1 VDSTPA
7 DEQPNRIQVSTPTEL
22 DKEYSTKRDVLL
34 KELSPLLQENNAITG
49 FCNLAESVVKL
60 EINPEL
66 KNKLYRKQYP
76 IAQTLHDPTTAVI
89 DRWFDTGKICY
100 APPGCEFNNPLTI
113 APKKDESGKM
123 TGIRVC
129 LDVRA
134 LNNALVNNDKF
145 PIPYIRT
152 ALESFAGNS
161 IFGELDL
168 AEAYLQFRL
177 HPDSQPLT
185 AFTWNRK
192 QYMFVGCPYGITL
205 LTSYFQ
211 RVMSLVFKDL
221 PFVIPYVDNIPFGST
236 DWDQHRDHAI
246 LIIKRLTEY
255 NLRIKPNY
263 NIGHAQLKC
272 LGHILSIQGVLPDPD
287 KLQAIKNWPLPT
299 TGKELQSFLGL
310 GSFLRQHV
318 RHYADLTSPLE
329 SIKLNKDLTWNDS
342 LIDSFNA
349 TKQALINA
357 PILAFPDFN
366 KAFHIATDASNSG
379 VGGVLFQPSN
389 STEHI
394 TAVNIVAICSKKL
407 HDYQIKYPAYKKE
420 LLGIVYCLRKF
431 HFYIWGRHDLV
442 IHTDHKPLTYIL
454 SSNQLSPALQQW
466 MDVILDYDF
475 KIIHRDGILNVIP
488 DALSRMFSSHY
499 ALSKAW
505 GVNNTPFPHT
515 SSVEISTVEVAADA
529 KLDDQKH
536 SNELVDDSFLEGE
549 EEAKASEFEES
560 NLQIELLKRGKRS
573 PATDEQKLDLIKS
586 THLFGHFGREAI
598 FKQLWNKGYYWPGIR
613 KQIETELKN
622 CDACT
627 RFVVVKQGFHP
638 AQFITANGPWDHI
651 QIDTSTH
658 MPKSP
663 EGHTALL
670 VVIDV
675 FTGFVILRAV
685 INTTA
690 EVIAKELWEI
700 FCILGFPKIIQS
712 DNGSEFVND
721 TLRSLVKITGIE
733 HRLISAYNPRADGK
747 VERSIG
753 SVMMIIK
760 KLLNGT
766 SIHWNLFVP
775 FAQITFNNKISS
787 LTSSSPFALMF
798 GRELNELKDYST
810 IDPST
815 SISLDDWK
823 QHQEKILSL
832 YYPAISDKIKS
843 GKDKLVKDLNKH
855 RRLLLPNS
863 IPEGSTVMIID
874 PVREN
879 KFEPKYI
886 GPYTIVRRARNGAY
900 VLKDAT
906 GDLLDRHVPADQL
919 KLISK
924 STQRKIDNSN
934 PIYVVN
940 KIISHRG
947 SPGHYE
953 YLVDW
958 KDWSEQD
965 RTWEPES
972 SFLDSKIIKK
982 YWNELNNS
990 LDQ

>member
-1 VDSTPA
+1 
-7 DEQPNRIQVSTPTEL
+7 
-22 DKEYSTKRDVLL
+22 
-34 KELSPLLQENNAITG
+34 
-49 FCNLAESVVKL
+49 
-60 EINPEL
+60 
-66 KNKLYRKQYP
+66 
-76 IAQTLHDPTTAVI
+76 
-89 DRWFDTGKICY
+89 
-100 APPGCEFNNPLTI
+100 
-113 APKKDESGKM
+113 
-123 TGIRVC
+123 
-129 LDVRA
+129 
-134 LNNALVNNDKF
+134 
-145 PIPYIRT
+145 
-152 ALESFAGNS
+152 
-161 IFGELDL
+161 
-168 AEAYLQFRL
+168 
-177 HPDSQPLT
+177 
-185 AFTWNRK
+185 
-192 QYMFVGCPYGITL
+192 
-205 LTSYFQ
+205 
-211 RVMSLVFKDL
+211 
-221 PFVIPYVDNIPFGST
+221 
-236 DWDQHRDHAI
+236 
-246 LIIKRLTEY
+246 
-255 NLRIKPNY
+255 
-263 NIGHAQLKC
+263 
-272 LGHILSIQGVLPDPD
+272 
-287 KLQAIKNWPLPT
+287 
-299 TGKELQSFLGL
+299 
-310 GSFLRQHV
+310 
-318 RHYADLTSPLE
+318 
-329 SIKLNKDLTWNDS
+329 
-342 LIDSFNA
+342 
-349 TKQALINA
+349 
-357 PILAFPDFN
+357 
-366 KAFHIATDASNSG
+366 
-379 VGGVLFQPSN
+379 
-389 STEHI
+389 
-394 TAVNIVAICSKKL
+394 
-407 HDYQIKYPAYKKE
+407 
-420 LLGIVYCLRKF
+420 
-431 HFYIWGRHDLV
+431 
-442 IHTDHKPLTYIL
+442 
-454 SSNQLSPALQQW
+454 
-466 MDVILDYDF
+466 
-475 KIIHRDGILNVIP
+475 
-488 DALSRMFSSHY
+488 MFSSHY